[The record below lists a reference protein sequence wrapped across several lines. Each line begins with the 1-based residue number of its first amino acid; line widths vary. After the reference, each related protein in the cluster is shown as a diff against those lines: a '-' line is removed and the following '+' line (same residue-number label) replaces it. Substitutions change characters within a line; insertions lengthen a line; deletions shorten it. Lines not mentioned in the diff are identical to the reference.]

1 MKKLNSFDML
11 IYENANEMYSH
22 LNMSLEEANEL
33 GLTQMTQARI
43 VMKILSVLP
52 IEKYGHIV
60 TMLHQVDLSTTKP
73 TQILGKIDVH
83 EMYMH
88 ITLQD
93 TYSSNKNKNLAFN
106 ARQKKKGKCKMKE
119 VNLDS

>member
-11 IYENANEMYSH
+11 THENANEIYSH
-22 LNMSLEEANEL
+22 LNMFVEEANEL
-33 GLTQMTQARI
+33 GLTQITQAHI
-43 VMKILSVLP
+43 VRKILSVIP

-60 TMLHQVDLSTTKP
+60 TMLHQVDLSTTSL

-93 TYSSNKNKNLAFN
+93 RCSSNKNKNLAFN
-106 ARQKKKGKCKMKE
+106 A
-119 VNLDS
+119 S